1 MSKEEIK
8 ITKEDL
14 VKARSIADTYAK
26 SRGKESID
34 ELINP
39 IREGL
44 NSEDPVQNEI
54 SLSLARSAV
63 EDLTK
68 LILRQELFTVQEAEY
83 INFVDVFNDGTVKE
97 GNAKN
102 YVFNNPTGK
111 DTYARDDYVSTATTA
126 TDVDTFSIKMYND
139 TGKTLSNQGYQFR
152 KPVVYI
158 GPEWIPYFK
167 SGNLTGFIA
176 DLQKNIYLT
185 WKMFIFDKIMNLI
198 KNGTYKKAIQGTAA
212 NCFDAWTNEILPT
225 IREMT
230 TYSAD
235 FNYNSANTNLMFSN
249 PSDLLVFAHPKTIQ
263 TLQSGIKSQLFN
275 AKLLDLKGLVD
286 AENFINAGKELNI
299 QGPNVKIT
307 AKASYYVDVN
317 TIFVINKAA
326 IRHFTQIDTIESMF
340 YGKNLA
346 MEFTMHKWGALD
358 FLPWGQ
364 CFKYTNTNLNTLP

>member
-1 MSKEEIK
+1 MSNEEIK

-14 VKARSIADTYAK
+14 VRARGIADTYAK

-34 ELINP
+34 EIINP

-44 NSEDPVQNEI
+44 NSNDPVQNEI
-54 SLSLARSAV
+54 SLTLARSAV

-68 LILRQELFTVQEAEY
+68 LILRQEIFTVQEAQY
-83 INFVDVFNDGTVKE
+83 INFVDTFNDGTVKE
-97 GNAKN
+97 GNAKT

-111 DTYARDDYVSTATTA
+111 DTYDRNQYVSTATTVA
-126 TDVDTFSIKMYND
+126 DVDSFAIKMYND
-139 TGKTLSNQGYQFR
+139 TGKTLSSQGYQFR

-158 GPEWIPYFK
+158 GEEWIPYFK

-176 DLQKNIYLT
+176 DIQKNIYLT
-185 WKMFIFDKIMNLI
+185 WKMFIFDKIVRKI
-198 KNGTYKKAIQGTAA
+198 KGATYRKDIRGTAA
-212 NCFDAWTNEILPT
+212 NCFDAWSNEILPA

-235 FNYNSANTNLMFSN
+235 FNHNSNNTNLMFSN

-275 AKLLDLKGLVD
+275 AKLLDIKGLVD
-286 AENFINAGKELNI
+286 AENFINPGKELNI
-299 QGPNVKIT
+299 GDPNTKIT
-307 AKASYYVDVN
+307 AGTNYYIPEN
-317 TIFVINKAA
+317 TIFVINKNA
-326 IRHFTQIDTIESMF
+326 IKHFSQIDTIESMF

-346 MEFTMHKWGALD
+346 LEFTMHKWGALD

-364 CFKYTNTNLNTLP
+364 CFKYTNNNLNTLP